1 MADSELKGEVVRK
14 DGEYL
19 RLLVRVQPRSSRSG
33 IEGIR
38 DGALRVAVHA
48 PPDKGAANDELI
60 KVLSK
65 ALGLPKSAFEIVSG
79 GKSRNKEIRIE
90 TDLDPR
96 EVMDRLSARI

>member
-1 MADSELKGEVVRK
+1 MADSELKGEIVRK

-48 PPDKGAANDELI
+48 PPDKGAANEELI
-60 KVLSK
+60 KILSK
-65 ALGLPKSAFEIVSG
+65 AFGLPKSAFEIVTG
-79 GKSRNKEIRIE
+79 GKSRNKEILIKA
-90 TDLDPR
+90 DLNPQ
-96 EVMDRLSARI
+96 EVLKLLSSI